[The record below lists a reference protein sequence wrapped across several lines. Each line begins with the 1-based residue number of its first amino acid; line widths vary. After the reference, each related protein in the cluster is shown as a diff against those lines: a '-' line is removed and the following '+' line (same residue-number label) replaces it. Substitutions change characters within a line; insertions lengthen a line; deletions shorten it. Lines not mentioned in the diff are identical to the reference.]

1 MELADHLLG
10 AGVDGG
16 SEFKSILAEGIK
28 AWGTVP
34 AVSSPNHP
42 QSHGLIERYNRTI
55 SNKMTKVLD
64 ESGEALW
71 TDVLPAATEMVNNQV
86 QESLTDKD
94 ARPAPSEVWF
104 ARNPVLQELPHS
116 KVQEPPVGIGQY
128 VVRLKKH

>member
-16 SEFKSILAEGIK
+16 SEFKSILAEGIT

-55 SNKMTKVLD
+55 SNKMAKVLD

-71 TDVLPAATEMVNNQV
+71 TDVHAGNQV

-94 ARPAPSEVWF
+94 AWLAPAGV
-104 ARNPVLQELPHS
+104 
-116 KVQEPPVGIGQY
+116 
-128 VVRLKKH
+128 